1 MTAKDKVEN
10 IMRNAWLAGL
20 GTIESQ
26 REALVESLDKA
37 QEKSEELYNKLIDRG
52 EEVQDMLDEKFD
64 EKTQEIK
71 NKGKKYFNC
80 PSEDIT
86 KEQDEQLDKL
96 FGIIDKLTDKATL
109 IAEKRLQD
117 IQEKTVA
124 VEKAKE
130 TAKKINAARP
140 EVKATTNP
148 VAKTATNPVAKTA
161 TKPVAKT
168 ATKPVAKTAT
178 NPVAKTATNPVAKTA
193 TKPVAKTVTK
203 PVAKTTGRARRS
215 K

>member
-71 NKGKKYFNC
+71 NKGKKYFNFQ
-80 PSEDIT
+80 SEDIS

-130 TAKKINAARP
+130 TAKKINAA
-140 EVKATTNP
+140 KP
-148 VAKTATNPVAKTA
+148 VTKTAA
-161 TKPVAKT
+161 KPVAKT
-168 ATKPVAKTAT
+168 TV
-178 NPVAKTATNPVAKTA
+178 
-193 TKPVAKTVTK
+193 KPVAKTVTK
-203 PVAKTTGRARRS
+203 PTGRTIS
-215 K
+215 NK